1 MAKATKRDQHQV
13 MAAHIRRA
21 ASQPDFLCA
30 TSGSKSSGA
39 NNGSHSSGPSVRPTS
54 HIHHG
59 TIAPLPTSDQMR
71 RSNTTGP
78 GCNHRVEADPKEV
91 ADFRST
97 LKASGFPLLIPRHFL
112 QNAQD
117 LRNSAGLS
125 SYVSKGAKGVKPGA
139 KISPRHSMSLLPSWH
154 ETWMK
159 AEDWLPVLKSQED
172 ILWWRLGAGFHAHY
186 GYPLEIIVDVDEMAS
201 SHGASRSMQIERV
214 NTWLARIE
222 QACIPPPDTIEFVN
236 TYGCVDK
243 MI

>member
-1 MAKATKRDQHQV
+1 
-13 MAAHIRRA
+13 MAAHICWA
-21 ASQPDFLCA
+21 ASQPNFLCA

-39 NNGSHSSGPSVRPTS
+39 NNGSHSSGPSVHPTS

-117 LRNSAGLS
+117 LRNSAALS
-125 SYVSKGAKGVKPGA
+125 SYVSKG
-139 KISPRHSMSLLPSWH
+139 
-154 ETWMK
+154 T
-159 AEDWLPVLKSQED
+159 LPVPKSQED
-172 ILWWRLGAGFHAHY
+172 ILWWRLGAGFHTHY

-201 SHGASRSMQIERV
+201 SHGASRSMQIEQV
-214 NTWLARIE
+214 NTWLASIE

-236 TYGCVDK
+236 AYGCVDK